1 MLKLTQESRDVLKGE
16 VKLEFRKD
24 RGFAAEGGARSAK
37 KRELSNTT
45 SPIASHDKTL
55 WEALRALRKSLA
67 DEKSVPAFVIFN
79 DRALIAM
86 CKDRPLNT
94 AQFLAI
100 DGVGPKKCEDYGEQF
115 MSVIKEL
122 S

>member
-1 MLKLTQESRDVLKGE
+1 ME
-16 VKLEFRKD
+16 
-24 RGFAAEGGARSAK
+24 
-37 KRELSNTT
+37 
-45 SPIASHDKTL
+45 
-55 WEALRALRKSLA
+55 KSLA
-67 DEKSVPAFVIFN
+67 DEKNIPAFVIFN

-115 MSVIKEL
+115 ISVIKEL

>member
-1 MLKLTQESRDVLKGE
+1 MLQAGFSR
-16 VKLEFRKD
+16 
-24 RGFAAEGGARSAK
+24 RSY
-37 KRELSNTT
+37 
-45 SPIASHDKTL
+45 
-55 WEALRALRKSLA
+55 
-67 DEKSVPAFVIFN
+67 VPAFVIFN

-115 MSVIKEL
+115 ISVIKEL